1 MSACREERWSFVY
14 GLHKQ
19 SGQSLPAADTGVV
32 RGAEA
37 SSALNP
43 ASGDHMQHVLIS
55 VIHFTTAH
63 YSF

>member
-1 MSACREERWSFVY
+1 MY

-19 SGQSLPAADTGVV
+19 LGQSLPAADISVV
-32 RGAEA
+32 RGAEP

-43 ASGDHMQHVLIS
+43 ASGDQVQNVLMS
-55 VIHFTTAH
+55 AIHFTTAY